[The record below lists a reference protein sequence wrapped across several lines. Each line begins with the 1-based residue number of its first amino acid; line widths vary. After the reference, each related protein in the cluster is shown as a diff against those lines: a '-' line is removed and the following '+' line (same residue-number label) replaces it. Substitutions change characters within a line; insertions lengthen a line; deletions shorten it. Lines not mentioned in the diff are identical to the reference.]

1 MLYIKMKSKFYGKL
15 SQYKETLRKN
25 LSEKRKLQIKR
36 IASFIP
42 YRLRQGYSY
51 RRWRRFISE
60 AENYPL
66 EKIREWQLTKLQLIV
81 RYAYE
86 NISGYC
92 QLYREAGVHPDDI
105 RSLDDI
111 QHLPLTTKQLFQDN
125 IEAFTAKTE
134 SSIYITTG
142 GSTGIPFGFNV
153 SKDILA
159 MERAFMHAGWERAGW
174 KLGDRSAVLR
184 GGYIGSE
191 LNPTQYDP
199 YRRELNL
206 STYYLTAQSLPRYVA
221 AIKAYRPEVIQAFP
235 SALNLLADLMIES
248 KSHVDISFGVIL
260 LGSENLYDW
269 QIEKFEKV
277 FPKTKIFSFYG
288 HAELAILAPWCEKER
303 TFHVWPFYGYTEI
316 IDRDQ
321 REVANGQEGEL
332 VGTSFH
338 NFATP
343 FIRYKTMDYAIK
355 GKTYCHSC
363 ARPYLI
369 LDKITGRSQEIIVS
383 GRGRQISM
391 TAINMHSKVFD
402 NIKQFQFY
410 QDKQGEVIFNIVRKK
425 SYIDAD
431 TNYIRRELM
440 KKLADDFLLT
450 IRFVDD
456 IPRTK
461 TGKYRF
467 LIQKMP
473 VNVGDSRE

>member
-1 MLYIKMKSKFYGKL
+1 MLYIKMKPKYYLKL
-15 SQYKETLRKN
+15 SQYRETLSRS
-25 LSEKRKLQIKR
+25 LSEKRKLQIKS

-51 RRWRRFISE
+51 RRWRRFIRE
-60 AENYPL
+60 AEKYPL
-66 EKIREWQLTKLQLIV
+66 EKIREWQLTKLKLIV
-81 RYAYE
+81 RHAYE
-86 NISGYC
+86 NIDGYC

-125 IEAFTAKTE
+125 IDAFTARTE
-134 SSIYITTG
+134 FSRYITTG

-153 SKDILA
+153 SIDMLA

-191 LNPTQYDP
+191 LNPIQYDP

-206 STYYLTAQSLPRYVA
+206 STYYLTAESLPRYLA
-221 AIKAYRPEVIQAFP
+221 AIRDYQPKVIQAYP
-235 SALNLLADLMIES
+235 SALNLLADLLIES
-248 KSHVDISFGVIL
+248 KRHGEIPFGVIL

-269 QIEKFEKV
+269 QLEKFEYV

-288 HAELAILAPWCEKER
+288 HAELAILAAWCEKER

-316 IDRDQ
+316 FDQDQ
-321 REVANGQEGEL
+321 REVAIGNEGEL

-355 GKTYCHSC
+355 GETFCHSC
-363 ARPYLI
+363 ARPFLV

-410 QDKQGEVIFNIVRKK
+410 QDKQGEVTFKIVRKN
-425 SYIDAD
+425 SYTDED

-450 IRFVDD
+450 IRFVND

-461 TGKYRF
+461 AGKYRF

-473 VNVGDSRE
+473 VNFGDSRE